1 MRFKKLVKLTGHM
14 TYLLVPV
21 TIWQILSIKCV
32 QWPETEIMWIFSF
45 FFRPGHDEPV
55 VSISQA
61 LSNESQA
68 QQIPHQ
74 QQPLQ
79 PMVFTTTASVV
90 DPIPGDN
97 PQLFHSTKF

>member
-1 MRFKKLVKLTGHM
+1 MRFLKIVKLTAH
-14 TYLLVPV
+14 TCSLDHF
-21 TIWQILSIKCV
+21 TNFE
-32 QWPETEIMWIFSF
+32 WPETDMMWIFSL